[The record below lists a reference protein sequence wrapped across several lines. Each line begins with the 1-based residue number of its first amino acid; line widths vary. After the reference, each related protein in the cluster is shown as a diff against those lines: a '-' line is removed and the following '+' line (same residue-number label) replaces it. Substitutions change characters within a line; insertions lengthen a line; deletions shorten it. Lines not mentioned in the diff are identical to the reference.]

1 MNFNL
6 VLNFFKTKNF
16 KFSIIA
22 LTASLLL
29 WFTINLSKEY
39 SKVVT
44 VNLEFENVKDG
55 NLLKCKDSTV
65 LVKLKGSGFSLLSS
79 DFSDLR
85 YKIDVSKQTSEW
97 DWYQNKYNFN
107 QIFPNTTAVL
117 SVEPSR
123 ISYSQQQLFS
133 KKVPIKNNIEV
144 QTKLGYGITNINLVP
159 DSILIYGY
167 EKEISV
173 INQVT
178 TSTIKF
184 DAVTDS
190 ISGSVD
196 LLFGENTIQSAV
208 HKITYAYAIERY
220 TQGDF
225 TIPIQLI
232 NIPENVDISIF
243 PKQVNIQFEAPLSLY
258 KNYTPE
264 QFLFTVDCSKINEE
278 KQLVINQDLIP
289 NGMTNV
295 RLLKKTVTFLVMNK

>member
-173 INQVT
+173 INQVQ
-178 TSTIKF
+178 
-184 DAVTDS
+184 
-190 ISGSVD
+190 
-196 LLFGENTIQSAV
+196 LL
-208 HKITYAYAIERY
+208 
-220 TQGDF
+220 
-225 TIPIQLI
+225 L
-232 NIPENVDISIF
+232 
-243 PKQVNIQFEAPLSLY
+243 
-258 KNYTPE
+258 
-264 QFLFTVDCSKINEE
+264 
-278 KQLVINQDLIP
+278 
-289 NGMTNV
+289 
-295 RLLKKTVTFLVMNK
+295 